1 MFQRLVLEYN
11 PAISLQASSTGSD
24 PRHKIS
30 QDLCSC
36 MDLLKGRL
44 HALNTEAR
52 RLIDKELQALV
63 DKPIFGRLKGRSFK
77 RKLFK

>member
-11 PAISLQASSTGSD
+11 PMMTQQSTGQTGVD
-24 PRHKIS
+24 PRQKIA

-44 HALNTEAR
+44 HALNTESR
-52 RLIDKELQALV
+52 RAIDKELQALS
-63 DKPIFGRLKGRSFK
+63 DKPIFVKLKGDIIWK
-77 RKLFK
+77 